1 MTARTGEVFGTG
13 RAVSDIEALL
23 AGPVPAAGPTAD
35 EGEPDTGE
43 WSATAGEGF
52 RIVPLWESDD
62 LVGVYER
69 AWEEAEEAA
78 SGHLADLVGELDR
91 RWGTHRTVGMRV
103 PIFRDLAGESLPPLY
118 RALCDADCLG
128 DLRVWGPVDGRW
140 VAVSLNQC
148 DGDAPMILV
157 AVVAD
162 RPIVELYDQDG

>member
-1 MTARTGEVFGTG
+1 MTARSGETFGTG

-23 AGPVPAAGPTAD
+23 TGPVPATGPTVA

-52 RIVPLWESDD
+52 RFVPLWESDD

-69 AWEEAEEAA
+69 EWEEAEEAA
-78 SGHLADLVGELDR
+78 SGHLAALVGELDR
-91 RWGTHRTVGMRV
+91 RWGAHRAVGMRV
-103 PIFRDLAGESLPPLY
+103 PIFRDAAGEPLPPLY

-128 DLRVWGPVDGRW
+128 DLAVWGPVGGRW
-140 VAVSLNQC
+140 IAVSLNQC

-157 AVVAD
+157 AVVTD
-162 RPIVELYDQDG
+162 RPITELDDEE

>member
-1 MTARTGEVFGTG
+1 MTARMGETFGTG

-23 AGPVPAAGPTAD
+23 VGPVPATGPTAD

-62 LVGVYER
+62 LVGVYGPE
-69 AWEEAEEAA
+69 WDEAEEAA
-78 SGHLADLVGELDR
+78 AGHLTDLVGELER
-91 RWGTHRTVGMRV
+91 RWGAHRAVGMRV
-103 PIFRDLAGESLPPLY
+103 PIFRGLADEPMPPLY
-118 RALCDADCLG
+118 QALCDTDCLG

-148 DGDAPMILV
+148 DGDAPMILA

-162 RPIVELYDQDG
+162 RPIVELDDGE